1 MLILNAVMFFILL
14 AKFVKNIPQSQ
25 IPNTCWVTSL
35 FSVTSFVLT
44 LMVSLPKS
52 TEFLMASFRVYEAMV
67 ISRFIEL
74 SLMWYGG
81 ENKLMNSLPEGA
93 TVRYNLPPLC
103 CCFFCLNNK
112 LITRKRI
119 KIFRFVGLIEQHSS

>member
-1 MLILNAVMFFILL
+1 M
-14 AKFVKNIPQSQ
+14 
-25 IPNTCWVTSL
+25 TSL

-44 LMVSLPKS
+44 LMVYLPQS

-81 ENKLMNSLPEGA
+81 EKQLMNRLGEEA

-103 CCFFCLNNK
+103 CCLFCIRDK

-119 KIFRFVGLIEQHSS
+119 KIFRFLSAQMIHIQILMLFIQLVKTPM

>member
-1 MLILNAVMFFILL
+1 MPNPIFPIRFQGPDVLCRAV
-14 AKFVKNIPQSQ
+14 KFGQVFPLYLS
-25 IPNTCWVTSL
+25 
-35 FSVTSFVLT
+35 SFVLT
-44 LMVSLPKS
+44 LMVYLPKS

-81 ENKLMNSLPEGA
+81 ENKLMSSLPEGA

-119 KIFRFVGLIEQHSS
+119 KIFRFAG